1 MRGPAPPLHMM
12 RGARRAVLGH
22 RVHPSARDGI
32 ERIWRDGS
40 FWHGCQRRKPRSE
53 RVQEEQCSFVGI
65 GGRLVN
71 VPVKTSM
78 TTMLVNA
85 TLPSRESVDI
95 SAVHCWIHCSHTKVA
110 RRNVRI
116 CECLECTNECRG
128 TKQWRSEFESSGWM
142 ITSASWTDRSL

>member
-85 TLPSRESVDI
+85 TLPSREVCGHLSGALLDPLL
-95 SAVHCWIHCSHTKVA
+95 VHEGREKE
-110 RRNVRI
+110 REN
-116 CECLECTNECRG
+116 L
-128 TKQWRSEFESSGWM
+128 
-142 ITSASWTDRSL
+142 